1 MPKAPP
7 GYFTILDF
15 MTMSEF
21 ERNLALQQYRNMIE
35 SGAAGIMR
43 FSENPEAEIT
53 AVKRKVRR
61 KKSAYSRALSKELK
75 AVKKQATLKS
85 GKLRKGMTPAKIL
98 KKAHRNVKR
107 RLK

>member
-1 MPKAPP
+1 MVKAPL

-21 ERNLALQQYRNMIE
+21 ERTLALQDYKRMIE
-35 SGAAGIMR
+35 SPVAA
-43 FSENPEAEIT
+43 AEVLATRPVQKIKKKT
-53 AVKRKVRR
+53 RKASR
-61 KKSAYSRALSKELK
+61 YGRALSKELK
-75 AVKKQATLKS
+75 SIRKAATLKS
-85 GKLRKGMTPAKIL
+85 GKLRKGMTPAKIM